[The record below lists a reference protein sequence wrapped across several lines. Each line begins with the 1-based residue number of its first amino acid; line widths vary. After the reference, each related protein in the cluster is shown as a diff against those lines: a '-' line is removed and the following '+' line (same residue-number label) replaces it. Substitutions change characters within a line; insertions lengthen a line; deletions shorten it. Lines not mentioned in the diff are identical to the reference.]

1 MPVINNISDAIT
13 HSCCLTAMDLGAS
26 AIVVATKSGYTAKVI
41 ARFRPACTIIA
52 LSQSEHTR
60 RQMAISWGVHPYLCG
75 EVDSTDRLFSL
86 VVDVS
91 RKEGVIQVGDTVVIT
106 AGVPIGKSGTTNLIK
121 AQVVEEPI

>member
-1 MPVINNISDAIT
+1 
-13 HSCCLTAMDLGAS
+13 MDLVAS
-26 AIVVATKSGYTAKVI
+26 AIVMATKSGYTAKVI

>member
-1 MPVINNISDAIT
+1 M
-13 HSCCLTAMDLGAS
+13 
-26 AIVVATKSGYTAKVI
+26 ATKSGYTAKVI